1 MMQLILLIGELNSNH
16 DLNLNRINLQ
26 LGLGRSVG
34 ELLSFCPFWYLS
46 LKIIFLLKNSL
57 LTE

>member
-34 ELLSFCPFWYLS
+34 ELLSF
-46 LKIIFLLKNSL
+46 FLFGILV
-57 LTE
+57 